1 MPSKLDHAAEIVG
14 EAVGTVGAATA
25 AAGKRVQQRLSEA
38 ETAIG
43 SSATADRIEKRLRPT
58 RKALAKKA
66 SRAKKTAKKR
76 AASVTRKAGGAKKT
90 AKKRA
95 SSQR

>member
-1 MPSKLDHAAEIVG
+1 MPSKLDRAAELVG
-14 EAVGTVGAATA
+14 DAVGSVGAATA
-25 AAGKRVQQRLSEA
+25 AAGKRVQQGLSEA
-38 ETAIG
+38 GTAIG

-58 RKALAKKA
+58 RKALAKKT
-66 SRAKKTAKKR
+66 SRVKKTAKKR

>member
-14 EAVGTVGAATA
+14 DAIGTVG
-25 AAGKRVQQRLSEA
+25 AAGKRVQQGLSEA
-38 ETAIG
+38 GTAIG

-58 RKALAKKA
+58 RKALAKRA
-66 SRAKKTAKKR
+66 RRAKKTAKKR